1 MRPGLTEMIQIE
13 TIVIVNSEQLSQK
26 IHVFHIKHYMRKKK
40 YVKPEVTVVI
50 LQSESKILT
59 TSGEYPEMPWGDE

>member
-1 MRPGLTEMIQIE
+1 
-13 TIVIVNSEQLSQK
+13 
-26 IHVFHIKHYMRKKK
+26 MRKKK

-59 TSGEYPEMPWGDE
+59 TSGEYPKMPWGDE